1 MKNILRILLLE
12 DPEKDKG
19 EVTAA
24 LRRSG
29 TEVNLLVVYALKD
42 YMKALKEFCPELI
55 LASFSGAESIG
66 HQAFRL
72 LKDFDPQIIFIGI
85 SSVEFEDEG
94 LKLLEA
100 GAADYFLRDRLA
112 RLPFAMLQALEKARL
127 KAQETH
133 QLQLLQ
139 KMPSA
144 VAIVTGP
151 RHTFQFANSFYEQL
165 TGKEGILGKR
175 LAEVFTDPG
184 HQFIVQVADQ
194 VYKSG
199 ETFVDKEVFVQ
210 LDEGIDGN
218 PLLTTL
224 YINFTVQALR
234 NNNGAIQGLFI
245 FGIDVTEQVQS
256 RKETEQVNQEIDKLF
271 GAVNEGFYLK
281 DIVNNKYIQLSAG
294 CPKIY
299 GYTSTEFHENPD
311 LWYEVIY
318 PEDRFIVEQDDVL
331 LLKGEQVKSQ
341 YRITHKDKSMRW
353 LEVKALPNL
362 VNGRLISVEG
372 VVSDITQRKFSEE
385 KIRLA
390 EAGLSEAQ
398 KMARIG
404 NWNYDLI
411 REELTWSDGLKEI
424 YWGDES
430 LIPANQYFEN
440 LVHPDDRLR
449 LEYEVEK
456 LKRTG
461 RNMKTS
467 FRIINSKGK
476 VKILTGENRIELNK
490 EGKPI
495 RLYGILQ
502 DVTSLKIAE
511 ETLKKSEAN
520 LRTLLNHTDAAYILV
535 DHQLKIVSYS
545 HLAQEIAEF
554 RGYTKPYEGSYIFDY
569 FIEQKRSK
577 LEKIIEEVIN
587 GKNISYEIKVKE
599 KDGQYKWYAVKWVG
613 VNDNEHKNWG
623 FILSIKDIT
632 QVKVLADQQNQITSE
647 LIRRNKDLEQFTYV
661 VSHNLRAPVAN
672 IIGLSELMNT
682 VGLDEQVSA
691 ELMHGLQTSIK
702 NLDTVIKDL
711 NYVLQVKKDAPG
723 RIKEPVDIQILID
736 EIMQSINHL
745 VVQEQMVIECN
756 LEVHQAY
763 TVRGYLYNIF
773 YNLIL
778 NSLKYHRQDLPPRL
792 QIRAHL
798 AGNHLNLIFKDNGKG
813 IDLRK
818 YGSQLFGLYKRFD
831 LEVKGKGMG
840 LFMVKTQIDDLGG
853 SIEVESELEKGTTF
867 HIILPV

>member
-12 DPEKDKG
+12 DPENDKG
-19 EVTAA
+19 EVLSA

-29 TEVNLLVVYALKD
+29 TEVNLLAVHALKD
-42 YMKALKEFCPELI
+42 YARALEEFCPALI
-55 LASFSGAESIG
+55 LASFSGPGSAG
-66 HQAFRL
+66 HQAFL
-72 LKDFDPQIIFIGI
+72 LGKAFNQQIDFIGI
-85 SSVEFEDEG
+85 SSPEFEDEG
-94 LKLLEA
+94 LRLLEA
-100 GAADYFLRDRLA
+100 GAADYFLRDRLT
-112 RLPFAMLQALEKARL
+112 RLPFAIAELLEKRRL
-127 KAQETH
+127 KEQERN
-133 QLQLLQ
+133 QLQLLE

-144 VAIVTGP
+144 VAIVLGP
-151 RHTFQFANSFYEQL
+151 EHVFQFANSFYHQL
-165 TGKEGILGKR
+165 TGTEDILNKR
-175 LAEVFTDPG
+175 LSDVFTDPR
-184 HQFIVQVADQ
+184 HQFIVRVADQ
-194 VYKSG
+194 VYKTG

-210 LDEGIDGN
+210 LDEGIAGN
-218 PLLTTL
+218 PLLSTL
-224 YINFTVQALR
+224 YINFTVQPSR
-234 NNNGAIQGLFI
+234 NAKGEIEGLLI

-299 GYTSTEFHENPD
+299 GYTIAEFYENPD

-318 PEDRFIVEQDDVL
+318 PEDRFIVERDDVL
-331 LLKGEQVKSQ
+331 LLNGEQVKSQ
-341 YRITHKDKSMRW
+341 YRISHKDKSMRW
-353 LEVKALPNL
+353 LEVRALPNL
-362 VNGRLISVEG
+362 VNGKLISVEG
-372 VVSDITQRKFSEE
+372 IVSDITQRKFSEE

-398 KMARIG
+398 KMAQIG
-404 NWNYDLI
+404 NWSYDLI
-411 REELTWSDGLKEI
+411 GQELTWSDGLKEI

-430 LIPANQYFEN
+430 LIPANEYFEN

-449 LEYEVEK
+449 LEYEVSK
-456 LKRTG
+456 LKRSG
-461 RNMKTS
+461 KNMKTS
-467 FRIINSKGK
+467 FRIINPKGEI
-476 VKILTGENRIELNK
+476 KILTGENRIELDK
-490 EGKPI
+490 QGKPI

-520 LRTLLNHTDAAYILV
+520 LRTLLDHTDAAYILV
-535 DHQLKIVSYS
+535 DHELKIISYS
-545 HLAQEIAEF
+545 HLAKEIAEF
-554 RGYTKPYEGSYIFDY
+554 RGYAKPYEGSHIFDY
-569 FIEQKRSK
+569 FVEQKRSK
-577 LEKIIEEVIN
+577 LEKIIEEVTN

-599 KDGQYKWYAVKWVG
+599 KNKQDKWYAVNWVG

-632 QVKVLADQQNQITSE
+632 QVKKLSDQQNMITSE

-682 VGLDEQVSA
+682 VGLDQRTSG
-691 ELMHGLQTSIK
+691 ELMQGLRTSIK

-723 RIKEPVDIQILID
+723 RFKEPVDIQVLVD
-736 EIMQSINHL
+736 EIRQSINHL
-745 VVQEQMVIECN
+745 VVKEQMVFECQ
-756 LEVHQAY
+756 LEVHEAY

-778 NSLKYHRQDLPPRL
+778 NSLKYHRHNLPPCL
-792 QIRAHL
+792 QIKAYL
-798 AGNHLNLIFKDNGKG
+798 TGNHLNLVFKDNGKG
-813 IDLRK
+813 IDLQK

-831 LEVKGKGMG
+831 LEVEGKGMG
-840 LFMVKTQIDDLGG
+840 LFMVKTQIEDLGG
-853 SIEVESELEKGTTF
+853 SIQVQSEPENGTTF

>member
-1 MKNILRILLLE
+1 MKNTLRILLLE
-12 DPEKDKG
+12 DPERDKG
-19 EVTAA
+19 EVVAA

-29 TEVNLLVVYALKD
+29 TEVNLLAVYVLEE
-42 YMKALKEFCPELI
+42 YTKALKEFCPELI

-72 LKDFDPQIIFIGI
+72 VKAFDPKIIFIGI
-85 SSVEFEDEG
+85 SSIEFEDEG

-112 RLPFAMLQALEKARL
+112 RLPFAMLQALEKNRL
-127 KAQETH
+127 KAQETKH
-133 QLQLLQ
+133 LQLLQ
-139 KMPSA
+139 RMPSA

-151 RHTFQFANSFYEQL
+151 EHTFQFANSFYRQL
-165 TGKEGILGKR
+165 TGKEDIVGKR
-175 LAEVFTDPG
+175 ISEVFTDPRN
-184 HQFIVQVADQ
+184 QFIVQVADQ
-194 VYKSG
+194 IYQSG

-210 LDEGIDGN
+210 IDDGVDGN

-224 YINFTVQALR
+224 YINFTLQPLYDDH
-234 NNNGAIQGLFI
+234 GGIEGLLI

-318 PEDRFIVEQDDVL
+318 PEDRFIVERDDVL
-331 LLKGEQVKSQ
+331 LLRGEQVKSE

-353 LEVKALPNL
+353 LEVRALPNL
-362 VNGRLISVEG
+362 LCGKLISVEG
-372 VVSDITQRKFSEE
+372 VVSDITQRKLSEE

-398 KMARIG
+398 KMAQIG
-404 NWNYDLI
+404 NWSYDLI
-411 REELTWSDGLKEI
+411 RQELTWSDGLKEI

-430 LIPANQYFEN
+430 LIPANQHFED

-449 LEYEVEK
+449 LEYEVDK
-456 LKRTG
+456 LKRVG
-461 RNMKTS
+461 KNMKTN
-467 FRIINSKGK
+467 FRIMNSKGE
-476 VKILTGENRIELNK
+476 VKILTGENRIEFNK
-490 EGKPI
+490 EGTPI

-554 RGYTKPYEGSYIFDY
+554 RGYEKPYEGTYIFDY
-569 FIEQKRSK
+569 FVQQKRSK
-577 LEKIIEEVIN
+577 LEKIIEEVTR
-587 GKNISYEIKVKE
+587 GKNIAYEIKVKE
-599 KDGQYKWYAVKWVG
+599 KNGQQKWYAIKWGG

-632 QVKVLADQQNQITSE
+632 QVKILADQQNLITSE

-682 VGLDEQVSA
+682 LGLDEQGSA

-723 RIKEPVDIQILID
+723 RLKEPVDIQLLVD
-736 EIMQSINHL
+736 EITQSINHL
-745 VVQEQMVIECN
+745 VVQEQMVFECE

-778 NSLKYHRQDLPPRL
+778 NSLKYRRPNLPPCL
-792 QIRAHL
+792 QIKTYL
-798 AGNHLNLIFKDNGKG
+798 TGNHLNLVFKDNGKG
-813 IDLRK
+813 MDLRK

-831 LEVKGKGMG
+831 LEVEGKGMG
-840 LFMVKTQIDDLGG
+840 LFMVKTQIEDLGG
-853 SIEVESELEKGTTF
+853 SIQVESELEKGTTF

>member
-12 DPEKDKG
+12 DPERDTG
-19 EVTAA
+19 EVVAA
-24 LRRSG
+24 LRCSG
-29 TEVNLLVVYALKD
+29 TEVNLLVVHVLEAYLEALN
-42 YMKALKEFCPELI
+42 EFSPDLI

-72 LKDFDPQIIFIGI
+72 VKALDQQIIFMGI

-100 GAADYFLRDRLA
+100 GATDYFLRDRLA

-139 KMPSA
+139 KIPSA
-144 VAIVTGP
+144 VAIVIGP
-151 RHTFQFANSFYEQL
+151 EHTFQFTNSFYQQL
-165 TGKEGILGKR
+165 CGKEAALGKR
-175 LAEVFTDPG
+175 LSEVFTDPE
-184 HQFIVQVADQ
+184 HQFILHVADQ

-199 ETFVDKEVFVQ
+199 ETFVDKEVFVH
-210 LDEGIDGN
+210 LDEGIGGN
-218 PLLTTL
+218 PLLTSL

-234 NNNGAIQGLFI
+234 SNKGAIEGLLI
-245 FGIDVTEQVQS
+245 FGIDVTEQVLS
-256 RKETEQVNQEIDKLF
+256 RKETERVNQEIDKLF

-281 DIVNNKYIQLSAG
+281 DIVHNKYIQLSAG

-299 GYTSTEFHENPD
+299 GYTIREFHENPD

-318 PEDRFIVEQDDVL
+318 PEDRYIVEQDDVL
-331 LLKGEQVKSQ
+331 LQKGEQVKSQ
-341 YRITHKDKSMRW
+341 YRITHKDQSMRW
-353 LEVKALPNL
+353 LEVRALPNL
-362 VNGRLISVEG
+362 VDGALISVEG

-398 KMARIG
+398 KMAQIG

-430 LIPANQYFEN
+430 MVPANQYFEN

-449 LEYEVEK
+449 LEYEVSK

-461 RNMKTS
+461 KNMKTS

-476 VKILTGENRIELNK
+476 VKILTGENRIELDK

-535 DHQLKIVSYS
+535 DHQLRIVSYS
-545 HLAQEIAEF
+545 HLAHEIAEF
-554 RGYTKPYEGSYIFDY
+554 RGHATPFEGSHIFDY
-569 FIEQKRSK
+569 FVEQKRSK
-577 LEKIIEEVIN
+577 LEKIIEEVTN

-599 KDGQYKWYAVKWVG
+599 RDGQRKWYAIKWVG

-632 QVKVLADQQNQITSE
+632 QVKILADQQNLITSE

-682 VGLDEQVSA
+682 AGLDQRSSA

-723 RIKEPVDIQILID
+723 RIKEPVDIQVLVD
-736 EIMQSINHL
+736 EIKQSINHL
-745 VVQEQMVIECN
+745 VVQEQMVFDCD

-778 NSLKYHRQDLPPRL
+778 NSLKYHRPGFPPSL
-792 QIRAHL
+792 HIKAYL
-798 AGNHLNLIFKDNGKG
+798 TGKHLNLIFKDNGKG
-813 IDLRK
+813 IDLGK
-818 YGSQLFGLYKRFD
+818 YGAQLFGLYKRFD
-831 LEVKGKGMG
+831 LEVEGKGMG
-840 LFMVKTQIDDLGG
+840 LFMVKTQIEDLGG
-853 SIEVESELEKGTTF
+853 SIQVESEPEKGTTF

>member
-1 MKNILRILLLE
+1 MKNILRILLFE
-12 DPEKDKG
+12 DPKENKG
-19 EVTAA
+19 EVVAA
-24 LRRSG
+24 LRHSG
-29 TEVNLLVVYALKD
+29 TEINLLEVYALKD
-42 YMKALKEFCPELI
+42 YAEALKEFCPDLI
-55 LASFSGAESIG
+55 LASFSEADSIG
-66 HQAFRL
+66 HRAFQL
-72 LKDFDPQIIFIGI
+72 GKAIDQQLIFIGI
-85 SSVEFEDEG
+85 SSVEFENEG

-100 GAADYFLRDRLA
+100 GAADYFLRDRLT
-112 RLPFAMLQALEKARL
+112 RLPFAMLQALEKAKL
-127 KAQETH
+127 KERET
-133 QLQLLQ
+133 QQVQLLQ
-139 KMPSA
+139 KIPSA
-144 VAIVTGP
+144 VAIVIGP
-151 RHTFQFANSFYEQL
+151 KHVFQFANSFYQQL
-165 TGKEGILGKR
+165 TGKEDVHGQCLC
-175 LAEVFTDPG
+175 EVFTDPG
-184 HQFIVQVADQ
+184 QQFIAEVADQ

-199 ETFVDKEVFVQ
+199 ETFMDKEVFVK

-224 YINFTVQALR
+224 YINFTIQALR
-234 NNNGAIQGLFI
+234 NHSGAIEGLLI

-271 GAVNEGFYLK
+271 DAVNEGFYLK

-318 PEDRFIVEQDDVL
+318 PEDRFIVERDNVL

-341 YRITHKDKSMRW
+341 YRIAHKDKSMRW
-353 LEVKALPNL
+353 LEVRALPNL
-362 VNGRLISVEG
+362 VNGKLISVEG

-398 KMARIG
+398 KMAQIG
-404 NWNYDLI
+404 SWNYDLV
-411 REELTWSDGLKEI
+411 RQELTWSDGLKEI

-449 LEYEVEK
+449 LEYEVSK
-456 LKRTG
+456 LKRSG
-461 RNMKTS
+461 KNMKTS

-476 VKILTGENRIELNK
+476 VKILTGENRIELDK

-554 RGYTKPYEGSYIFDY
+554 RGYSKPYEGTHIFDY
-569 FIEQKRSK
+569 FVEQKRSK
-577 LEKIIEEVIN
+577 LEKIIEEVTN

-599 KDGQYKWYAVKWVG
+599 KSEQYKWYAIKWVG

-632 QVKVLADQQNQITSE
+632 QVKILADQQNLITSE

-672 IIGLSELMNT
+672 IIGLSELMRT
-682 VGLDEQVSA
+682 TGLDQQGQA
-691 ELMHGLQTSIK
+691 ELMHGLQTSIR

-723 RIKEPVDIQILID
+723 RIKEPVDIRVLVD
-736 EIMQSINHL
+736 EIKQSINHL
-745 VVQEQMVIECN
+745 VMKEQMVFECD
-756 LEVHQAY
+756 LEVQQAY
-763 TVRGYLYNIF
+763 TIRGYLYNIF

-778 NSLKYHRQDLPPRL
+778 NSLKYHRTNLPPCL
-792 QIRAHL
+792 QIKSYL
-798 AGNHLNLIFKDNGKG
+798 AGNHLNLVFKDNGKG

-818 YGSQLFGLYKRFD
+818 YGNQLFGLYKRFD
-831 LEVKGKGMG
+831 LEVEGKGMG
-840 LFMVKTQIDDLGG
+840 LFMVKTQIEDLGG
-853 SIEVESELEKGTTF
+853 SIQVESELEKGTTF

>member
-1 MKNILRILLLE
+1 MKNTLRILLLE
-12 DPEKDKG
+12 DPERDKG
-19 EVTAA
+19 EVVAA

-29 TEVNLLVVYALKD
+29 TEVNLLAVYVLEE
-42 YMKALKEFCPELI
+42 YTKALKEFCPELI

-72 LKDFDPQIIFIGI
+72 VKAFDPKIIFIGI
-85 SSVEFEDEG
+85 SSIEFEDEG

-112 RLPFAMLQALEKARL
+112 RLPFAMLQALEKNRL
-127 KAQETH
+127 KAQETKH
-133 QLQLLQ
+133 LQLLQ
-139 KMPSA
+139 RMPSA

-151 RHTFQFANSFYEQL
+151 EHTFQFANSFYRQL
-165 TGKEGILGKR
+165 TGKEDIVGKR
-175 LAEVFTDPG
+175 ISEVFTDPRN
-184 HQFIVQVADQ
+184 QFIVQVADQ
-194 VYKSG
+194 IYQSG

-210 LDEGIDGN
+210 IDDGVDGN

-224 YINFTVQALR
+224 YINFTLQPLYDDH
-234 NNNGAIQGLFI
+234 GGIEGLLI

-318 PEDRFIVEQDDVL
+318 PEDRFIVERDDVL
-331 LLKGEQVKSQ
+331 LLRGEQVKSE

-353 LEVKALPNL
+353 LEVRALPNL
-362 VNGRLISVEG
+362 LCGKLISVEG
-372 VVSDITQRKFSEE
+372 VVSDITQRKLSEE

-398 KMARIG
+398 KMAQIG
-404 NWNYDLI
+404 NWSYDLI
-411 REELTWSDGLKEI
+411 RQELTWSDGLKEI

-430 LIPANQYFEN
+430 LIPANQHFED

-449 LEYEVEK
+449 LEYEVDK
-456 LKRTG
+456 LKRVG
-461 RNMKTS
+461 KNMKTN
-467 FRIINSKGK
+467 FRIMNSKGE
-476 VKILTGENRIELNK
+476 VKILTGENRIEFNK
-490 EGKPI
+490 EGTPI

-554 RGYTKPYEGSYIFDY
+554 RGYEKPYEGTYIFDY
-569 FIEQKRSK
+569 FVQQKRSK
-577 LEKIIEEVIN
+577 LEKIIEEVTR
-587 GKNISYEIKVKE
+587 GKNIAYEIKVKE
-599 KDGQYKWYAVKWVG
+599 KNGQQKWYAIKWGG

-632 QVKVLADQQNQITSE
+632 QVKILADQQNLITSE

-682 VGLDEQVSA
+682 LGLDEQGSA

-723 RIKEPVDIQILID
+723 RLKEPVDIQLLVD
-736 EIMQSINHL
+736 EITQSINHL
-745 VVQEQMVIECN
+745 VVQEQMVLECE

-778 NSLKYHRQDLPPRL
+778 NSLKYRRPNLPPCL
-792 QIRAHL
+792 QIKTYL
-798 AGNHLNLIFKDNGKG
+798 TGNHLNLVFKDNGKG
-813 IDLRK
+813 MDLRK

-831 LEVKGKGMG
+831 LEVEGKGMG
-840 LFMVKTQIDDLGG
+840 LFMVKTQIEDLGG
-853 SIEVESELEKGTTF
+853 SIQVESELEKGTTF

>member
-1 MKNILRILLLE
+1 MKNKLSILLLE
-12 DPEKDKG
+12 DPERDKG
-19 EVTAA
+19 EVVAA
-24 LRRSG
+24 LRCSG
-29 TEVNLLVVYALKD
+29 TELNLLAVHGLKD
-42 YMKALKEFCPELI
+42 YTKALKEFCPDLI

-72 LKDFDPQIIFIGI
+72 VKALDPKIIFIGI
-85 SSVEFEDEG
+85 SSIEFEDEG

-112 RLPFAMLQALEKARL
+112 RLPFAMLQALEATRL
-127 KAQETH
+127 KAQEAQH
-133 QLQLLQ
+133 LQLLW

-151 RHTFQFANSFYEQL
+151 EHTFQFANSFYQQL
-165 TGKEGILGKR
+165 SGKENILGKR
-175 LAEVFTDPG
+175 ISEVFTDPR
-184 HQFIVQVADQ
+184 HHFIIQVADQ
-194 VYKSG
+194 VYQTA

-210 LDEGIDGN
+210 LDGGMAGN
-218 PLLTTL
+218 PLLSTL

-234 NNNGAIQGLFI
+234 DDNGAIEGLLI
-245 FGIDVTEQVQS
+245 FGMDVTEQVQS

-318 PEDRFIVEQDDVL
+318 PEDRFIVERDDVL
-331 LLKGEQVKSQ
+331 LLKGEQVKSE
-341 YRITHKDKSMRW
+341 YRITHKDNSMRW
-353 LEVKALPNL
+353 LEVRALPNL
-362 VNGRLISVEG
+362 VNGKLVSVEG
-372 VVSDITQRKFSEE
+372 VVSDITQRKVSEE

-398 KMARIG
+398 KIAQIG
-404 NWNYDLI
+404 NWSYDLI
-411 REELTWSDGLKEI
+411 RQELTWSDGLKEI
-424 YWGDES
+424 YWSDES
-430 LIPANQYFEN
+430 LIPANQHFED

-449 LEYEVEK
+449 LEYEVGK
-456 LKRTG
+456 LKRIG
-461 RNMKTS
+461 KNMKTN
-467 FRIINSKGK
+467 FRIMNSKGE
-476 VKILTGENRIELNK
+476 VKILTGENRIEFNK
-490 EGKPI
+490 EGQPI

-535 DHQLKIVSYS
+535 DHELKIVSYS

-554 RGYTKPYEGSYIFDY
+554 RGYEKPYEGSYIFDY
-569 FIEQKRSK
+569 FVRQKRSK
-577 LEKIIEEVIN
+577 LEKIIEEVTN
-587 GKNISYEIKVKE
+587 GKNIAYEIKVKE
-599 KDGQYKWYAVKWVG
+599 KNGQQKWYAIKWVG

-632 QVKVLADQQNQITSE
+632 QVKILADQQNLITSE

-682 VGLDEQVSA
+682 VGLDERGSA
-691 ELMHGLQTSIK
+691 ELMHGLQTSIR

-723 RIKEPVDIQILID
+723 RLKEPVDIQVLVD
-736 EIMQSINHL
+736 EIRQSINHL
-745 VVQEQMVIECN
+745 VVQEQMVIECD

-778 NSLKYHRQDLPPRL
+778 NSLKYHRPNLPPCL
-792 QIRAHL
+792 QIKAYL
-798 AGNHLNLIFKDNGKG
+798 TGNHLNLVFKDNGKG
-813 IDLRK
+813 MDLRK

-831 LEVKGKGMG
+831 LEVEGKGMG
-840 LFMVKTQIDDLGG
+840 LFMVKTQIEDLGG
-853 SIEVESELEKGTTF
+853 SIQVESEPEKGTTF